1 MRTHKENLKGSVAVS
16 GKNEC
21 EWSALVK
28 DAQRL
33 SKDQIAAATAAIA
46 IAITILVNENECPEQ
61 QSVGKK
67 TSLVPRI
74 FREYSAMRNYCN
86 SGYKILRLVT
96 TMTRV
101 SKKNYHASNSTL
113 PSN

>member
-1 MRTHKENLKGSVAVS
+1 MERVGERCTTTK
-16 GKNEC
+16 
-21 EWSALVK
+21 
-28 DAQRL
+28 QRPEL
-33 SKDQIAAATAAIA
+33 
-46 IAITILVNENECPEQ
+46 NENECPEQ

>member
-1 MRTHKENLKGSVAVS
+1 MSVAEKLRGLEDVKKNPMRTHVKNSKYAKLSCYILKGSVVVS

-28 DAQRL
+28 NAQRL
-33 SKDQIAAATAAIA
+33 SKDQ
-46 IAITILVNENECPEQ
+46 LNENEWPEQ

-74 FREYSAMRNYCN
+74 FHEYSAMRNYCN
-86 SGYKILRLVT
+86 SGYVCPPTAAFHFI
-96 TMTRV
+96 
-101 SKKNYHASNSTL
+101 YDA
-113 PSN
+113 